1 MKTKISALS
10 FAFTLLSAP
19 AMADLTIESKIPGTA
34 EGTVKYASMD
44 FWLETDNGS
53 TIDLADNDEV
63 YDYLIDKVGQK
74 VRFDGASVTY
84 SNGHTYFEPK
94 FEQAAALPALNVSLN
109 TNDDGVTHIFLD
121 EEPVFTVTDYYRA
134 HVVQEYTTSDNKIS
148 VIQLLTGGT
157 GCPAMHMLLV
167 SHHHGQPLLTPT
179 FGTCSD
185 MIETKVEGGKIVME
199 IPGKVDETWT
209 WDNATYRLV
218 KQG

>member
-1 MKTKISALS
+1 MKTQISALGL
-10 FAFTLLSAP
+10 AFTLLCAP
-19 AMADLTIESKIPGTA
+19 AMADLTIESKIPGSA

-44 FWLETDNGS
+44 FWLETDNGD
-53 TIDLADNDEV
+53 TIDLADTDEV

-94 FEQAAALPALNVSLN
+94 FEQAAALPALKVSLS

-121 EEPVFTVTDYYRA
+121 DRPAFSVNDYYSAR
-134 HVVQEYTTSDNKIS
+134 VLKEYTTSDNKVS

-157 GCPAMHMLLV
+157 GCPADHMLLV
-167 SHHHGQPLLTPT
+167 SHYHGQPLLTPT
-179 FGTCSD
+179 FGNCSD
-185 MIETKVEGGKIVME
+185 MIETKVENGKIVME
-199 IPGKVDETWT
+199 LPGKVDETWT